1 MYFEKAGRENT
12 TKTIELAV
20 KTAKERGIKNIV
32 VASNAGDTA
41 LLLKDSGLNVVVVTH
56 VNGFREA
63 GIQEISEER
72 MEELKSCGF
81 KVYTSTHVLSGA
93 ERALSTKFGG
103 ISPVE
108 VMAYSLRMFGQGVK
122 VAVEVATMALDG
134 GTIPYG
140 EDIISIGGS
149 GKGADTAI
157 ILTPAHGSAIL
168 DTKIKEIICKPY
180 NF

>member
-1 MYFEKAGRENT
+1 MYFESAGRENT
-12 TKTIELAV
+12 MQTIELAV
-20 KTAKERGIKNIV
+20 KTAKERGIKNV
-32 VASNAGDTA
+32 VIASNTGDTA
-41 LLLKDSGLNVVVVTH
+41 LLLKDSGLNVAVVTH

-63 GIQEISEER
+63 GIQEISDHR
-72 MEELKSCGF
+72 IEELKNCGF

-93 ERALSTKFGG
+93 ERAISKKFGG

-108 VMAYSLRMFGQGVK
+108 IMAYTLRMFGQGVK

-134 GTIPYG
+134 GVIPYG

-149 GKGADTAI
+149 GKGADTAV
-157 ILTPAHGSAIL
+157 ILSPAHGADIL